1 MSSHACLVSCT
12 VRVCAA
18 FLLRVSVAVLLEL
31 TELAKPVERPCLCC
45 DTHTHTGLPRRRAEM
60 RSAASHESSAWLQA
74 KPCTA
79 DLCLEDPAFQAAVR
93 RRLGISTL
101 PLPHASTSCQCGKQA
116 ASLGPEH
123 ALTCPSPQKLRTD
136 RHDRIVAVLC
146 DALLRAGI
154 EHSKE
159 PHLSAFADRTAGPGA
174 HVQAR
179 RAARAVG
186 ESRGDILFH
195 LRDRPTVLDVS
206 VVTASAATYC
216 AAAAHTDGAAAAAR
230 DAEKHATYA
239 RRADTCLLYTSPSP
253 RD

>member
-1 MSSHACLVSCT
+1 M
-12 VRVCAA
+12 
-18 FLLRVSVAVLLEL
+18 
-31 TELAKPVERPCLCC
+31 
-45 DTHTHTGLPRRRAEM
+45 
-60 RSAASHESSAWLQA
+60 
-74 KPCTA
+74 
-79 DLCLEDPAFQAAVR
+79 R

-216 AAAAHTDGAAAAAR
+216 AAAADTDGAAAAAR

-239 RRADTCLLYTSPSP
+239 RRADTGYDFLPFSVETHGRLGRPARDFLRTLGRRSADASGGLFTSQQFVDGVLREISTTLCRSNTAIERTVALAFALPPGRVLNRAEACPSADVAD
-253 RD
+253 RE